1 MSKFVVINKENFL
14 KICSVLKTPDG
25 ADYDYLYDVYKEA
38 TEGIEELTSNNP
50 AFAQVES
57 LNPLE
62 IIQYTLGEYLYSSMG
77 LNDKQKEDFIHNED
91 VKDSMASVVADKYLS
106 LAKFEHKERK
116 LTSKYFPPISS
127 LSLYVNFMLTIVNSY
142 QRKDPTISLIA
153 DLLFKSLSIMKC
165 SIGLLVDG
173 YETTAFSAWRTLHE
187 CECTLL
193 ILNKY
198 KEDIINCYLLHM
210 NYGMAFRNLMED
222 KDKQTEIFMHMKEEM
237 KQYNLKSKDIKK
249 YIEYGWLYAID
260 EVKNNP
266 DFKLNFRDG
275 LEKVAGLENY
285 NSRYDM
291 SSEIIHSTPMLIYS
305 NREYFH
311 FVTILSLYESFFRLE
326 KVFVSLFVNR
336 VGKEAI
342 DSYKKMRDIY
352 YSQLVNIHKRETR
365 NFANWS
371 KKHEIK

>member
-38 TEGIEELTSNNP
+38 TEGIEELTSNNH

-173 YETTAFSAWRTLHE
+173 FETTAFSAWRTLHE

-193 ILNKY
+193 ILDKY
-198 KEDIINCYLLHM
+198 KKDIINRYLLHM

-342 DSYKKMRDIY
+342 DSYK
-352 YSQLVNIHKRETR
+352 RETR

>member
-38 TEGIEELTSNNP
+38 TEGIEELTSNNH

-173 YETTAFSAWRTLHE
+173 FETTAFSAWRTLHE

-193 ILNKY
+193 ILDKY
-198 KEDIINCYLLHM
+198 KKDIINRYLLHM